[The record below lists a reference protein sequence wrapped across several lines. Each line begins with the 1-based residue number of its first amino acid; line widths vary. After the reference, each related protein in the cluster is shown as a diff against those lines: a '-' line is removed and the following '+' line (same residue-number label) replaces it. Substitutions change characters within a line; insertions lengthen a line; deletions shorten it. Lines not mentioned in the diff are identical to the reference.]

1 MRVQT
6 IEVPYDSGWRDR
18 RMGRGV
24 APLVDQAVSPAA
36 RAAGWSMRRH
46 RVDVKAP
53 FTVEAATAFALHRET
68 ATAVAATLDE
78 GAFPLVVSGNCNVAA
93 IGAVTGLRRS
103 RGADDVA
110 LLWLDAHAD
119 CETPETTESAFLD
132 GMGLAMLAGECWRG
146 PMAALP
152 GFAPLAG
159 PRVALIG
166 ARQVSGAEVALM
178 RRLGIHALP
187 VAALTEASA
196 AAALTPILTDWR
208 RDGVRA
214 VYLHVDVDV
223 FDPAKVAPANCFA
236 EPNGLMPAHVRDLVA
251 VVGRALSIGAM
262 ALTAYD
268 PDCDPDRGVPP
279 AAAEIVAAVL
289 ETAGVSAVR
298 R

>member
-1 MRVQT
+1 
-6 IEVPYDSGWRDR
+6 
-18 RMGRGV
+18 MGRGV
-24 APLVDQAVSPAA
+24 APLVDRAVFPVA
-36 RAAGWSMRRH
+36 RAAGWSVRRQ
-46 RVDVKAP
+46 RVQVETP
-53 FTVEAATAFALHRET
+53 FTAEAATTFALHRET
-68 ATAVAATLDE
+68 ATAVTGALDE

-146 PMAALP
+146 PLAALP
-152 GFAPLAG
+152 GFVPLAG
-159 PRVALIG
+159 SRAVLVG
-166 ARQVSGAEVALM
+166 ARQVSEAETALM
-178 RRLGIHALP
+178 RRRGIHEMP
-187 VAALTEASA
+187 VATLAEMGA
-196 AAALTPILTDWR
+196 AAALAPILTAWR
-208 RDGVRA
+208 NDGVRG

-236 EPNGLMPAHVRDLVA
+236 EPDGLMPAHVRDLIA
-251 VVGRALSIGAM
+251 VVGRTFPIGAM

-268 PDCDPDRGVPP
+268 PDCDPDGGVPP

-289 ETAGVSAVR
+289 EAVSVSAVPG
-298 R
+298 